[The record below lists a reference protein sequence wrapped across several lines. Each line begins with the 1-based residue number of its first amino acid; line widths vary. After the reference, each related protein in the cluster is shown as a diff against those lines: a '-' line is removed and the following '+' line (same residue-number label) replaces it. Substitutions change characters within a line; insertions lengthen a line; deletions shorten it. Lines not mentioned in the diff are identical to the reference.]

1 WIFHFSLQGATA
13 IAQIPQPAGWGS
25 FTSAYKERLRS
36 PKSPNRQVGDLSLQP
51 TRSDCDR
58 PNPPTGRLGILHFSL
73 QGATAIAQ
81 IPQPGV
87 WGSFTSAYKE
97 RLRSPKS
104 PNREFGDLSL
114 QPTRSDCDRPN
125 PPTGRL
131 GIFHFS
137 LQGATAIAQITQPA
151 GWGSFTSAYKE
162 RLRSPKSPNR
172 EVGDPSL
179 QPTRSDCD

>member
-73 QGATAIAQ
+73 QGASRVA
-81 IPQPGV
+81 P
-87 WGSFTSAYKE
+87 E
-97 RLRSPKS
+97 S
-104 PNREFGDLSL
+104 PNRQVGDLSL

-131 GIFHFS
+131 GILHFS
-137 LQGATAIAQITQPA
+137 LQGASRVAP
-151 GWGSFTSAYKE
+151 E
-162 RLRSPKSPNR
+162 SPNR
-172 EVGDPSL
+172 QVGDLSL
-179 QPTRSDCD
+179 